1 MRRAGLPRSE
11 GLAKSAN
18 LARLTPEGV
27 DPSKF
32 PARSQQDPAAL
43 FARNTSREM
52 VLHVP
57 TFSPKQS
64 DITRTWYEIDAT
76 DLTLGRLATEVAL
89 RLKGKH
95 KPIYS
100 PHVDT
105 GDHIVIVNA
114 SKVYLE
120 PGKAARTFF
129 YTHSGYPGGL
139 HQKSMTDRLATKPEE
154 VIRQAVRGMLPKN
167 SLGRQQLTK
176 LKVYQGALHPHEAQ
190 KPVKLEL
197 PQARRKTPA

>member
-1 MRRAGLPRSE
+1 
-11 GLAKSAN
+11 
-18 LARLTPEGV
+18 
-27 DPSKF
+27 
-32 PARSQQDPAAL
+32 
-43 FARNTSREM
+43 M

-64 DITRTWYEIDAT
+64 DITRNWFEIDAT

-105 GDHIVIVNA
+105 GDFIVIVNA

-120 PGKAARTFF
+120 PNKAAKTFF

-139 HQKSMTDRLATKPEE
+139 SQTSLSDRLVTKPDE

-167 SLGRQQLTK
+167 SLGRQQLSK
-176 LKVYQGALHPHEAQ
+176 LKVYRGATHPHEAQ
-190 KPVKLEL
+190 APVKLEL
-197 PQARRKTPA
+197 PQAKRKPTA